1 MDKAINQ
8 NQLNLFFIWQHDK
21 KVALIVF
28 LFFHIIFLGFF
39 LKEHLTITLERYYP
53 ISSSV
58 GVFVY
63 HSDFYLHWIIILFL
77 AICFLFCPTR
87 IFNKIYFFFYGFVYI
102 YFLVFFYFLIGSLFG
117 TCFCKV
123 YSALVIPAKKE
134 TA

>member
-63 HSDFYLHWIIILFL
+63 HSDFYL
-77 AICFLFCPTR
+77 
-87 IFNKIYFFFYGFVYI
+87 G
-102 YFLVFFYFLIGSLFG
+102 
-117 TCFCKV
+117 
-123 YSALVIPAKKE
+123 
-134 TA
+134 

>member
-8 NQLNLFFIWQHDK
+8 NQLNLFVLWQHDK
-21 KVALIVF
+21 KFML
-28 LFFHIIFLGFF
+28 IIFLLSHIFLLGVS
-39 LKEHLTITLERYYP
+39 LKEYLTNIPERYYP

-77 AICFLFCPTR
+77 AIFFLFCPTR